1 MYSLKFGFSFLY
13 HHQNSADRI
22 ENNELCSKIR
32 LLMKSEYI
40 FLSQKFKELMNKYRH
55 LRLISFVLN
64 LLSRIYVRSNE
75 TGAYA
80 YQDICI
86 YHPTYT
92 LILFDSTKC
101 IENNKKYLNTYTK
114 KYKYCMIYAPACADL
129 RDHNAPH
136 TIPILFMDI
145 ALDEYMV
152 SQQTNEDKVRFIHV

>member
-22 ENNELCSKIR
+22 ENNKLCSKIP
-32 LLMKSEYI
+32 LLMNSEYI

-55 LRLISFVLN
+55 LSLLSFVLN

-75 TGAYA
+75 TGANA

-92 LILFDSTKC
+92 ISLFDSTKC

-114 KYKYCMIYAPACADL
+114 NTLLYDL
-129 RDHNAPH
+129 CPSMRRTPRPQRTPYDPH
-136 TIPILFMDI
+136 TLHGYRTGWVYGV
-145 ALDEYMV
+145 AV
-152 SQQTNEDKVRFIHV
+152 DKRG